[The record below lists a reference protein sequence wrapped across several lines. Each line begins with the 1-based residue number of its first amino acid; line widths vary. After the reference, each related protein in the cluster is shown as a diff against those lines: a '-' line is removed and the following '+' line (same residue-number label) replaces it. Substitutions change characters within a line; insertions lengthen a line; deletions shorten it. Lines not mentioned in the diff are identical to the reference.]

1 MTKLSAR
8 AAFTRRRTPSRDAV
22 NRSTGEPVM
31 KTVTLAL
38 AAAALASLAACASAT
53 ASKDAAAEKPAK
65 VDLAL
70 ADAVG
75 GAWRTPSNVTRD
87 QWRKPADALSFWGL
101 KPGMTVLELQPG
113 GGYWTEIL
121 APYARKTNGQY
132 VATAADL
139 GNPELSQGARE
150 GRARFEARFADEAL
164 YGKVAYVNFGAKTT
178 SLGAPASVDFVLN
191 GRNIHNWMAAGTLD
205 QVLAQA
211 FAVLKPGGVLA
222 IEEHRNAEG
231 TAQDPKAA
239 SGYVTEAFVIDAAT
253 RAGFTLAARSEVLAN
268 PADDRDHPFGVW
280 TLPPNLRTSPAGQAP
295 NPAFDSAPYAAIG
308 ESDRM
313 ALRFV
318 KPE

>member
-1 MTKLSAR
+1 MKL
-8 AAFTRRRTPSRDAV
+8 
-22 NRSTGEPVM
+22 M
-31 KTVTLAL
+31 KLAL
-38 AAAALASLAACASAT
+38 ATTALLVVGACASTATTTAAPEAT
-53 ASKDAAAEKPAK
+53 AKADAA
-65 VDLAL
+65 LNS
-70 ADAVG
+70 AVG
-75 GAWRTPSNVTRD
+75 GAWRTPANVDRD
-87 QWRKPADALSFWGL
+87 KWRKPEEALAFWGL
-101 KPGMTVLELQPG
+101 KPGSTILELQPG

-121 APYARKTNGQY
+121 APYARMSGGIY
-132 VATAADL
+132 IATAADL
-139 GNPELSQGARE
+139 GNPDLSQAAKD

-178 SLGAPASVDFVLN
+178 SLGEPGSVDFVLN

-205 QVLAQA
+205 QVLSQA

-231 TAQDPKAA
+231 ATQDPKAA
-239 SGYVTEAFVIDAAT
+239 TGYVTEAFVIAAAT
-253 RAGFTLAARSEVLAN
+253 KAGFRLDARSDILSN

-280 TLPPNLRTSPAGQAP
+280 TLPPNLRTSPIGQDP

-318 KPE
+318 KPK

>member
-1 MTKLSAR
+1 MKLIR
-8 AAFTRRRTPSRDAV
+8 
-22 NRSTGEPVM
+22 
-31 KTVTLAL
+31 LAL
-38 AAAALASLAACASAT
+38 AATALVSLAACASAT
-53 ASKDAAAEKPAK
+53 APKAATAETPAK
-65 VDLAL
+65 ADAAL
-70 ADAVG
+70 ADAVA

-87 QWRKPADALSFWGL
+87 QWRKPAEALAFWGL

-121 APYARKTNGQY
+121 APYARMTGGRY
-132 VATAADL
+132 IATAADL
-139 GNPELSQGARE
+139 GNPELSQGTRD

-178 SLGAPASVDFVLN
+178 SLGEPASVDFVLN

-231 TAQDPKAA
+231 TVQDPKAA
-239 SGYVTEAFVIDAAT
+239 TGYVTEAFVIDAAT
-253 RAGFTLAARSEVLAN
+253 RAGFKVAARSEILSN

-280 TLPPNLRTSPAGQAP
+280 TLPPNLGSSPYGQDP

>member
-1 MTKLSAR
+1 MKL
-8 AAFTRRRTPSRDAV
+8 V
-22 NRSTGEPVM
+22 
-31 KTVTLAL
+31 KLAL
-38 AAAALASLAACASAT
+38 AATALVSLAACASAT
-53 ASKDAAAEKPAK
+53 ASKDVAADAPAK
-65 VDLAL
+65 ADTAL
-70 ADAVG
+70 ADAVA
-75 GAWRTPSNVTRD
+75 GAWRTPSNAARD
-87 QWRKPADALSFWGL
+87 AWRKPADALAFWGL

-121 APYARKTNGQY
+121 APYARMTGGRY
-132 VATAADL
+132 IATAADL
-139 GNPELSQGARE
+139 GNPELSQGARD
-150 GRARFEARFADEAL
+150 GRARFEARFADETL

-178 SLGAPASVDFVLN
+178 SLGEPASVDFVLN

-231 TAQDPKAA
+231 TVQDPKAA
-239 SGYVTEAFVIDAAT
+239 TGYVTEAFVIDAAT
-253 RAGFTLAARSEVLAN
+253 RAGFKLAERSDILSN

-280 TLPPNLRTSPAGQAP
+280 TLPPNLRTSPNGQAP
-295 NPAFDSAPYAAIG
+295 DPAFDSAPYAAVG